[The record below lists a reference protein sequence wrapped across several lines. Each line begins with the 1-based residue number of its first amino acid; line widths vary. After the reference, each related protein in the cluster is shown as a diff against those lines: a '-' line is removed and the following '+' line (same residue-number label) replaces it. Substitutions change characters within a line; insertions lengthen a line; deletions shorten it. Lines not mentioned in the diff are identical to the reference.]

1 MPNNTIWRCIIATMR
16 DVAERAG
23 VSITSVS
30 HFINNSRPISE
41 PLKERIALAMAELDF
56 HPNALA
62 RSLRLKQTKSVGII
76 VPDSSNPFFADVTRS
91 IEKAL
96 FTHHYNVILGN
107 SDGDLDRALLYL
119 KVMTERQVDGLIF
132 IDVGASG
139 DVLNTALRS
148 LNIPVIL
155 IDRIVPGVEV
165 DYVTVTNTQGGFD
178 ATRHLISLG
187 HRRIACLTGPQS
199 LTASMERLTGYRQA
213 LKEANITP
221 DENLIYTG
229 NFQFESGY
237 EGARQLLSRSPRPTA
252 IFACNDLMAVG
263 VMRAA
268 AELGFAVPAELSVV
282 GFDDIP
288 LAKFS
293 APALTTIAQP
303 TEQIGILTANRFLRR
318 MQNQDLPPEQQILE
332 TELLIRQTTAP
343 VPTKRG

>member
-1 MPNNTIWRCIIATMR
+1 MR
-16 DVAERAG
+16 DVAEKAG

-30 HFINNSRPISE
+30 HFINNTRPISDS
-41 PLKERIALAMAELDF
+41 LKEQIELAMIDLDF
-56 HPNALA
+56 QPNALA

-76 VPDSSNPFFADVTRS
+76 VPDSANPFFANVTRS

-96 FTHHYNVILGN
+96 FANQYNVILGN

-139 DVLNTALRS
+139 DVLNAALRS

-165 DYVTVTNTQGGFD
+165 DYVTVTNIRGSFD
-178 ATRHLISLG
+178 ATQHLISLG
-187 HRRIACLTGPQS
+187 HRRIACLTGPRG
-199 LTASMERLTGYRQA
+199 LTASMDRVAGYRQA
-213 LKEANITP
+213 LSEADLP
-221 DENLIYTG
+221 LDENLIYTG
-229 NFQFESGY
+229 DFQFESGY
-237 EGARQLLSRSPRPTA
+237 DGARQLLNLSPRPTA

-268 AELGFAVPAELSVV
+268 AELGIVVPSELSVV

-303 TEQIGILTANRFLRR
+303 TEQIGILTANRFLKR

-343 VPTKRG
+343 ALTKRG

>member
-1 MPNNTIWRCIIATMR
+1 MR
-16 DVAERAG
+16 DVAEKAG

-30 HFINNSRPISE
+30 HFINNTRPISDS
-41 PLKERIALAMAELDF
+41 LKEQIELAMTDLDF
-56 HPNALA
+56 QPNALA

-76 VPDSSNPFFADVTRS
+76 VPDSANPFFANVTRS

-96 FTHHYNVILGN
+96 FANHYNVILGN

-139 DVLNTALRS
+139 DVLNAALRS

-165 DYVTVTNTQGGFD
+165 DYVTVTNIRGGFD
-178 ATRHLISLG
+178 ATQHLISLG
-187 HRRIACLTGPQS
+187 HRRIACLTGPRG
-199 LTASMERLTGYRQA
+199 LTASMDRVAGYRQA
-213 LKEANITP
+213 LSEADLP
-221 DENLIYTG
+221 LDENLIYTG
-229 NFQFESGY
+229 DFQFESGY
-237 EGARQLLSRSPRPTA
+237 DGARQLLNLSPRPTA

-268 AELGFAVPAELSVV
+268 AELGIVVPSELSVV

-303 TEQIGILTANRFLRR
+303 TEQIGILTANRFLKR

-343 VPTKRG
+343 ALTKRG